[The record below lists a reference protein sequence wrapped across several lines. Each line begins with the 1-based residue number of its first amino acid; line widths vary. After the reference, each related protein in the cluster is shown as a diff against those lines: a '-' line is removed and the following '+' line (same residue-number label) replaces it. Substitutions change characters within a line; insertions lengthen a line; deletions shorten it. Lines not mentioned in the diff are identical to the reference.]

1 LMAYALNPE
10 AEEVIVLLKKV
21 GVGPLR
27 RWLMSSRIKKR
38 KGRTRQMKNMTNSR
52 GEREDEGLLEEE

>member
-1 LMAYALNPE
+1 MAYAQNPE

-27 RWLMSSRIKKR
+27 RWLMLSRIR
-38 KGRTRQMKNMTNSR
+38 KHQSSGKPAKNTVVR
-52 GEREDEGLLEEE
+52 KGEREDEDVMVEA